1 MVEPTMELT
10 VALIVEYRS
19 NRARAGMRGGPD
31 LAGWTHGVVMG
42 RYSRLEGGRAMLQ
55 GILGSLV
62 WIVATVA
69 YVSYVREGRRG
80 FRRLAA
86 FWLGFPWTLCSSF
99 LLPHSRRFTEPVF
112 DELEDEETLLMEI
125 RRDRA
130 RRNRLAEGRDEG
142 ADAARDKEA

>member
-1 MVEPTMELT
+1 MVEPTTERT
-10 VALIVEYRS
+10 VALIVQHRS
-19 NRARAGMRGGPD
+19 NRARAGMRWGPD
-31 LAGWTHGVVMG
+31 LAGWTHGAVMG
-42 RYSRLEGGRAMLQ
+42 RYSRLESERAMLG

-99 LLPHSRRFTEPVF
+99 LLPHSRRFTGPVRN
-112 DELEDEETLLMEI
+112 ESEDEETLLLEI

-142 ADAARDKEA
+142 ADAAGDKEA